1 MLMLFS
7 PCCSQDIFI
16 PTKNNQQMMGI
27 NKSILI
33 PCIPQPAAG
42 QSRAQQWAGLSILPC
57 ICSEKEGMF
66 LWTPAVGVTM
76 SCTNSFVDL
85 T

>member
-7 PCCSQDIFI
+7 PRCSQDIFI

-33 PCIPQPAAG
+33 PCIPQPAPG

-85 T
+85 A

>member
-7 PCCSQDIFI
+7 PCSTRHLYPHQ
-16 PTKNNQQMMGI
+16 KKKKQQMMGI

-33 PCIPQPAAG
+33 PCIPQSAAG

-66 LWTPAVGVTM
+66 L
-76 SCTNSFVDL
+76 
-85 T
+85 

>member
-7 PCCSQDIFI
+7 PCSTRRLYPHQKK
-16 PTKNNQQMMGI
+16 TQQMMGI
-27 NKSILI
+27 NKTVLI

-57 ICSEKEGMF
+57 FCSEKEGMF